1 MNDFESR
8 RAVKEVNAQ
17 REMPGE
23 GDWVLIRDRL
33 VPSYILTP
41 TGHLVGFE
49 FNEYNGLRGY
59 YYREITSPGLQGDGS
74 PRLEMGPA
82 ILWDQG
88 KVMLRN

>member
-1 MNDFESR
+1 
-8 RAVKEVNAQ
+8 
-17 REMPGE
+17 
-23 GDWVLIRDRL
+23 
-33 VPSYILTP
+33 LTP

-82 ILWDQG
+82 ILWDQR
-88 KVMLRN
+88 KVMPRN